1 MLSDH
6 SQINKTSGPLWVD
19 LGGNSPRLG
28 NAAIPRGRGDSLTPM
43 KAFRSKILDD
53 TMIIGILTKW
63 WLSRLQNLMIMM
75 NNEWWSDEWQSLMND
90 WWSDEWLTMWWW
102 LMIID
107 CMMTDIDDW
116 WWLMMTDDDDDDD
129 YLCLSTRNS
138 LRSSRHRHRA
148 LRIVLE
154 HPRFSVAEAESHRV
168 AALASS
174 GHQTRVSTAWF
185 IAGIKGKMMFLRV
198 IRLCQNWIENLVIVK
213 AVTTARCFVDSL

>member
-1 MLSDH
+1 
-6 SQINKTSGPLWVD
+6 
-19 LGGNSPRLG
+19 
-28 NAAIPRGRGDSLTPM
+28 
-43 KAFRSKILDD
+43 
-53 TMIIGILTKW
+53 
-63 WLSRLQNLMIMM
+63 
-75 NNEWWSDEWQSLMND
+75 MND
-90 WWSDEWLTMWWW
+90 EVKMTVIDEWLMKWWMADDVMMIDDDWWLHDDWYWW
-102 LMIID
+102 LMMMID
-107 CMMTDIDDW
+107 DDW
-116 WWLMMTDDDDDDD
+116 WWRWFD

-198 IRLCQNWIENLVIVK
+198 IRLCQNSIENLVIVK
-213 AVTTARCFVDSL
+213 AVTTARCFIDSL